1 MVFKF
6 DKNHAKNLI
15 KKKEK
20 EKERRKEQKLDW
32 EYFGL
37 EKIFSISIYNNGI
50 FSR

>member
-20 EKERRKEQKLDW
+20 EKERRKKEKLAR

-37 EKIFSISIYNNGI
+37 DKLFSISIY
-50 FSR
+50 